1 MVTHHKTYV
10 MKKKKELQVYAVIL
24 SSFTESSI
32 FLPTSLPFSNMAL
45 TIYSGHIALLG
56 LVQRCF
62 PDSYGDSFGYLRR
75 IVKMIAYII
84 VAKIV

>member
-24 SSFTESSI
+24 SSFTENSI
-32 FLPTSLPFSNMAL
+32 FLPTSFPFSNMAL

-62 PDSYGDSFGYLRR
+62 PDSYGDFFGYLRR